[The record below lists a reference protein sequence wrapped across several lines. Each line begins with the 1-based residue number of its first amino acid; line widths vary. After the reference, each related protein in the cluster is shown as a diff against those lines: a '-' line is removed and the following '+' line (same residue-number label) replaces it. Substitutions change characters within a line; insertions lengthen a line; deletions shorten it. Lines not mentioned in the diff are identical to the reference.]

1 MKGKIEL
8 YRNNQFEGYLSPANA
23 NIYQTLMGVFYIEL
37 EIVDINDLQLGDE
50 IKLEFNNEM
59 FTFIVTEMNDKLIRA
74 EHKSYILRNYV
85 VIDKFFN
92 TPPTYDTHIEFADI
106 DLNSVLDGFLK
117 PLMQDINFDIENNSS
132 SIELKDIAFS
142 NDNLLSAIQ
151 KICDVFNVEFKR
163 HDDYIEFVDRV
174 GVDTDIT
181 INAGI
186 ESKNI
191 VKMIDTSNI
200 VTRIYPLGSSQNLPD
215 NYYYKNLRISQ
226 FNMTTGIHTGNLY
239 LENSEGI
246 AKYGIIEQT
255 VEFPDVKL
263 QSKKG
268 TIDYSGREIIE
279 DLGKE
284 YIYIRSEDFANIDE
298 TKVINLTMLIVD
310 GLKMAELPIIKASNS
325 EKKIWI
331 SQTLKDGST
340 LSWLPSSGSF
350 YTIVGYITQTEMN
363 NARQELENKAMQYL
377 EDNSEPKVIYEV
389 NSVYIQEKEFEVGD
403 RLTLHDFKQNIDT
416 QVRVVEIQKDLI
428 KNLYT
433 TLKFANKVEKI
444 PYSFI
449 KEQQEMKERMK
460 EITVN
465 LTDIA
470 STSRQALERHNLLVR
485 NNFYGSENE
494 YVLIGSEARNYAL
507 KGLTITPDDGTNGKV
522 TWTAFTFQE
531 ISNDSAYNCG
541 SGNQTLSTNV
551 YYIFIRIQKGD
562 YGNTSGNN
570 KLVFSTTKLENTAT
584 YNYYPLGMAEF
595 DGTRTKIATSYGFT
609 LIDGNFI
616 KTGTISA
623 DKIKSGIL
631 TSVAMDGTEPISKFN
646 LDNGTFKVGK
656 RSVNKYIEYNGTDL
670 IIKGGVLEATNAYL
684 WSDSNI
690 LVTVGTRGTFQTLNQ
705 ALEFMSKF
713 MIIHHADGQQLKGE
727 IKILSGTTISER
739 IALYDVNL
747 GWVTITSE
755 DSTVYVNFNE
765 SSPFLYIKNSVS
777 PKIGTLF
784 SGINSEAP
792 IWSGMQLVNSSVFIL
807 HNCGFT
813 RFYTNL
819 RLTQN
824 SFAVGEDNI
833 ISSHGDFKSCLV
845 EESFLDTPRLDA
857 KGGLKGLNL
866 SYGAKANIRNLDIT
880 GSTTGVYCNYGS
892 QIFINYIPF
901 TSSGTYNL
909 YIDKGSIISVNTI
922 YGVSTLS
929 QALARTN
936 VAAFNAISDKGIIFC
951 DTSQFS

>member
-8 YRNNQFEGYLSPANA
+8 YRNNQFEGYLAPINA

-37 EIVDINDLQLGDE
+37 EMADINDLQLGDE

-616 KTGTISA
+616 KTGTVQADYIRVGSDADTRVSKGEEANQIVQENKNVWDQAAINAQNALSNISDMSSDSKITPVEKINLKREFDIATQEKTNAALIATSIKDNAGNEIPAIATAKNNLITSYNNLNTYVSPLLADMNATSNVDSTILTQKFTDFYEKLDLVYKAIDEYLNVARNFADNVSTTNYTEINGGTIKTGTITA
-623 DKIKSGIL
+623 DKIVVEGRN
-631 TSVAMDGTEPISKFN
+631 F
-646 LDNGTFKVGK
+646 
-656 RSVNKYIEYNGTDL
+656 
-670 IIKGGVLEATNAYL
+670 IIKDLQITPTKNKIEWTTFTLQELAEDTTYTVGSASSTYTSTVTYYL
-684 WSDSNI
+684 IVRINKNDPNNMNSQNI
-690 LVTVGTRGTFQTLNQ
+690 LYTSSTLD
-705 ALEFMSKF
+705 K
-713 MIIHHADGQQLKGE
+713 GQ
-727 IKILSGTTISER
+727 I
-739 IALYDVNL
+739 
-747 GWVTITSE
+747 
-755 DSTVYVNFNE
+755 
-765 SSPFLYIKNSVS
+765 
-777 PKIGTLF
+777 
-784 SGINSEAP
+784 
-792 IWSGMQLVNSSVFIL
+792 
-807 HNCGFT
+807 
-813 RFYTNL
+813 
-819 RLTQN
+819 
-824 SFAVGEDNI
+824 
-833 ISSHGDFKSCLV
+833 GDFTYYPLGTVK
-845 EESFLDTPRLDA
+845 F
-857 KGGLKGLNL
+857 
-866 SYGAKANIRNLDIT
+866 IT
-880 GSTTGVYCNYGS
+880 NE
-892 QIFINYIPF
+892 IPIV
-901 TSSGTYNL
+901 S
-909 YIDKGSIISVNTI
+909 IDKGFTKIHGDYIQTGTIDANKITADFTISA
-922 YGVSTLS
+922 G
-929 QALARTN
+929 
-936 VAAFNAISDKGIIFC
+936 
-951 DTSQFS
+951 